1 MSTSLHNTNNTDTSV
16 SQASACVSTPEADA
30 LQTMADIHTK
40 LIRSLSALQDV
51 KGVEV
56 GTTDKE
62 CIWEDGHVR
71 LYHFTHKAQKTDE
84 QEQKRVRI
92 PVLIIYALVNRP
104 YMLDLQPDRSL
115 VQQLLANG
123 LDVYMIDWGYPTRF
137 EHHLTLDDYV
147 SGFIDDCANVVR
159 QQVGSQKINLLGVC
173 QGGTFATIYAALFPK
188 KVQNLITIATPIDF
202 SVKDG
207 LLFQW
212 AKDMNVNTVV
222 DSFGVV
228 PADFLNAGFIMLKP
242 FARLQKY
249 MSALDTMSND
259 EKLMNFLRMEQ
270 WIFDSP
276 GQPGECYR
284 QFITDLYQGNKLIKG
299 ALRLGKRT
307 VNLKHITM
315 PLLNIYATNDHIVP
329 HSATKALNKYVS
341 TNDKTLYEIPGG
353 HIGIFVGS
361 KAQKELAPAI
371 ASWLAGRDEPY

>member
-1 MSTSLHNTNNTDTSV
+1 MSTSRHNTKNTSTSA
-16 SQASACVSTPEADA
+16 SQASDYGSTSGADA
-30 LQTMADIHTK
+30 LQTMADVHTK
-40 LIRSLSALQDV
+40 LMRSLSALQDV

-56 GTTDKE
+56 GTSDKE
-62 CIWEDGHVR
+62 CVWEDGHVR
-71 LYHFTHKAQKTDE
+71 LYHFTHKAQKIEE
-84 QEQKRVRI
+84 QKPKRVRI
-92 PVLIIYALVNRP
+92 PVLIVYALVNRP

-159 QQVGSQKINLLGVC
+159 KQAGLQKINLLGVC

-212 AKDMNVNTVV
+212 AKDLNVNTVV
-222 DSFGVV
+222 DSYGVV
-228 PADFLNAGFIMLKP
+228 PPDFLNAGFVMLKP

-249 MSALDTMSND
+249 MGAFQTLDD
-259 EKLMNFLRMEQ
+259 DKKFLNFLRMEQ

-284 QFITDLYQGNKLIKG
+284 QFITDLYQENKLIKG
-299 ALRLGKRT
+299 TLRLGKKN
-307 VNLKHITM
+307 VHLKNITM
-315 PLLNIYATNDHIVP
+315 PLINIFASDDHIVP
-329 HSATKALNKYVS
+329 HSATKALNKFVG
-341 TNDKTLYEIPGG
+341 TKDNILYEIPGG

-371 ASWLAGRDEPY
+371 AAWLSERDRA

>member
-1 MSTSLHNTNNTDTSV
+1 MSTSRHNTNTSD
-16 SQASACVSTPEADA
+16 SQASAYGNAPGAEA
-30 LQTMADIHTK
+30 LQTMANVHAK
-40 LIRSLSALQDV
+40 LMRSLSALQEV

-56 GTTDKE
+56 GTSDKE
-62 CIWEDGHVR
+62 CVWEDGHVR

-84 QEQKRVRI
+84 QERVRI
-92 PVLIIYALVNRP
+92 PVLIVYALVNRP
-104 YMLDLQPDRSL
+104 YMLDLQPDRSV

-159 QQVGSQKINLLGVC
+159 KQAGLQKINLLGVC
-173 QGGTFATIYAALFPK
+173 QGGTFATIYAALFPN

-212 AKDMNVNTVV
+212 AKDLNVNAVV
-222 DSFGVV
+222 DSYGVV
-228 PADFLNAGFIMLKP
+228 PPDFLNAGFVMLKP

-249 MSALDTMSND
+249 MGAFQTLDDDT
-259 EKLMNFLRMEQ
+259 KFLNFLRMEQ

-284 QFITDLYQGNKLIKG
+284 QFITDLYQENKLIKG
-299 ALRLGKRT
+299 TLRLGKKT
-307 VNLKHITM
+307 VHLKNITM
-315 PLLNIYATNDHIVP
+315 PLMNIFASDDHIVP
-329 HSATKALNKYVS
+329 HSATKALNKFVG
-341 TNDKTLYEIPGG
+341 TKDNVLYEIPGG

-371 ASWLAGRDEPY
+371 AAWFSKRDKA